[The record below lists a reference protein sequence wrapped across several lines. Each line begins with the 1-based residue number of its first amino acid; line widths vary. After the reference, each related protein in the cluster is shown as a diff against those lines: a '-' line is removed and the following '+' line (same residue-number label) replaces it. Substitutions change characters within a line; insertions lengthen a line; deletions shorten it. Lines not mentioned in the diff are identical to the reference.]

1 MARKWRELYDKL
13 PNERRK
19 AIESRVEELERELP
33 LHEVRRARALTQ
45 VQLAEEMNATQG
57 EISAIEHRTDH
68 YVSTLRR
75 YVAAMGGELEIVA
88 RFPDGAAVRIQQFQ
102 ALDNGDAP
110 QTSNAPVLVN
120 AARKSR

>member
-1 MARKWRELYDKL
+1 MTMAREWPELYDKL
-13 PNERRK
+13 PQERRD
-19 AIESRVEELERELP
+19 AIEARVKELERELP

-45 VQLAEEMNATQG
+45 AQLTEELNATRS

-88 RFPDGAAVRIQQFQ
+88 RFPDGAAVKIQQFQ
-102 ALDNGDAP
+102 ALDNGTPRRPATP
-110 QTSNAPVLVN
+110 PSL
-120 AARKSR
+120 

>member
-1 MARKWRELYDKL
+1 MARKWRALYDKL
-13 PNERRK
+13 PQERRN
-19 AIESRVEELERELP
+19 AIEARVKELERELP

-45 VQLAEEMNATQG
+45 VQLAEEMKATQG

-88 RFPDGAAVRIQQFQ
+88 RFPDGAVVKIQQFQ
-102 ALDNGDAP
+102 ELDSGDAP
-110 QTSNAPVLVN
+110 ETSNAPVLLS
-120 AARKSR
+120 ATRKSR